1 MSSSWFQ
8 AFVPTDINTFLLKKT
23 NPKNQ
28 PARDSGAL
36 VKFALIPNN
45 MVDRI
50 SVPSRRPA
58 LPAWHLPV
66 FAGKSTP
73 SLLAC
78 WPGPQFVSLSTRSCP
93 PSHIF
98 SSSSSTKWRRLRCWG
113 SSTCICLYCCLLP
126 HWWFY
131 VISRIWSLHLQLF
144 DNPHHLERSL
154 GIEGNYDFR

>member
-1 MSSSWFQ
+1 M
-8 AFVPTDINTFLLKKT
+8 
-23 NPKNQ
+23 
-28 PARDSGAL
+28 RDSGTL
-36 VKFALIPNN
+36 VEFALIPNN

-50 SVPSRRPA
+50 SVPSRRSA

-113 SSTCICLYCCLLP
+113 SKILGHQPVFACIVAYCLVYDSMLYHVFEASTYGFLIIRIIWNDLLELRGIM
-126 HWWFY
+126 
-131 VISRIWSLHLQLF
+131 IS
-144 DNPHHLERSL
+144 DNTRFTKAGRS
-154 GIEGNYDFR
+154 R

>member
-1 MSSSWFQ
+1 M
-8 AFVPTDINTFLLKKT
+8 
-23 NPKNQ
+23 
-28 PARDSGAL
+28 RDSGAL

-113 SSTCICLYCCLLP
+113 STILGHQPVFAFVFAYCLVGDSMLYCNINVFEASTYGFLIIRIIWNDLLELRGIM
-126 HWWFY
+126 
-131 VISRIWSLHLQLF
+131 IS
-144 DNPHHLERSL
+144 DNTRFTKVAEAGRS
-154 GIEGNYDFR
+154 